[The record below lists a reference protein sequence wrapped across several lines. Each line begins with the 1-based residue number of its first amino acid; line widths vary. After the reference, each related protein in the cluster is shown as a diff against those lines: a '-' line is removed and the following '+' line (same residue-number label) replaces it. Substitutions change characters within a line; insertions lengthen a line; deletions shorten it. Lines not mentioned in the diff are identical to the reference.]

1 MIDPRFYAV
10 TAQPTAAQIAEWTG
24 GTVVGDPAR
33 TVSSVASAAAAVSG
47 DLSFLEDTGG
57 DALKRVAASVLLVRQ
72 VTEKALP
79 AGVTAVTLAQPRAAF
94 ARAARGFLK
103 LVDLEPGQPAI
114 HPETRLAQGVTLEP
128 GVVIGRGAALGR
140 NVRVGAN
147 TVIGPG
153 VQIGNDTGIGRNVS
167 IRCALI
173 GDGVTILSGAVIG
186 DRGFGLVGD
195 TGGPALLPHYGRV
208 IIQNGCSIGS
218 NSCVD
223 RGFLEDTVLGERV
236 HIDNL
241 CHVGHNV
248 KVGSRSVMA
257 AFAGVSGSSVVG
269 EDVSFGGRVGLK
281 DHITVGKGAQIAA
294 GSAVLQDVKA
304 GETVAGY
311 PAKPIRSWMREL
323 AWLALASQK
332 RPAKDE

>member
-10 TAQPTAAQIAEWTG
+10 TANPTAAQIADWVA

-33 TVSSVASAAAAVSG
+33 NVKSLASAEAARPDDLAFIDDADSETLERLAAGVVLVSQAAASQ
-47 DLSFLEDTGG
+47 LPKTATG
-57 DALKRVAASVLLVRQ
+57 VVV
-72 VTEKALP
+72 
-79 AGVTAVTLAQPRAAF
+79 AQPRAAF
-94 ARAARGFLK
+94 AKAARFFVTLT
-103 LVDLEPGQPAI
+103 DIEPGQPAV
-114 HPETRLAQGVTLEP
+114 HPEATFASGVVLEP
-128 GVVIGRGAALGR
+128 GVVVGRGAALGR

-153 VQIGNDTGIGRNVS
+153 VQIGADTGIGRNAS

-173 GDGVTILSGAVIG
+173 GDGVTIMSGAMIG
-186 DRGFGLVGD
+186 ERGFGLVGEP
-195 TGGPALLPHYGRV
+195 GGAALLPHYGRV
-208 IIQNGCSIGS
+208 IIQNGCSIGA

-241 CHVGHNV
+241 CHIGHNV
-248 KVGSRSVMA
+248 KVGSRTVMA
-257 AFAGVSGSSVVG
+257 AFAGVSGSSVIG
-269 EDVSFGGRVGLK
+269 EGVSFGGRVGLK
-281 DHITVGKGAQIAA
+281 DHITVGKGAQVAA

-323 AWLALASQK
+323 AWLALAAQK
-332 RPAKDE
+332 RGQKDG